1 MRRKVIISIVM
12 LAAVVALLVGV
23 LVVPARGGSGTTATV
38 AKTTAKDVTPIT
50 AVASLLQPIVQANQ
64 GVTNGQATYSLVVT
78 PTMATSS
85 TTSSSPLAGL
95 LSNGVTV
102 SGTVMVDATAK
113 TAYVT
118 VDVTLVKGST
128 MFSGA
133 VYWSGNQGWVKY
145 NDTWY
150 SLPPQVLQKLQQAEA
165 KHQQGKDTFKEA
177 KGAKVDALLSK
188 LGIDPQ
194 TWLKDLTTGPDAGLT
209 KISSGFNVQQITT
222 DLVKLFESPQVQQ
235 QMQKLAAQHAGDK
248 RMAKIEA
255 NGKFKHA
262 MSAAQLAQIPDQAA
276 AVIKE
281 PTAAL
286 WVDPNS
292 VAASLGQS
300 FNKFTASATLVPP
313 ADAKAPVSQVKVDL
327 TVTGIKLGS
336 TSIAKPFTNPQPW
349 SQLQKS
355 IGGLQKM
362 FQGIMKH

>member
-1 MRRKVIISIVM
+1 MRRKVIIPIVM

-102 SGTVMVDATAK
+102 SGTVMVDAKAK
-113 TAYVT
+113 AADAT
-118 VDVTLVKGST
+118 VNVALGNGSA
-128 MFSGA
+128 MFSGE

-145 NDTWY
+145 NGTWY
-150 SLPPQVLQKLQQAEA
+150 SLPPQVLKKLHQAEA
-165 KHQQGKDTFKEA
+165 KHQQGKDTAKEA

-188 LGIDPQ
+188 LGVDPQ
-194 TWLKDLTTGPDAGLT
+194 TWLSGLTITGPDNAGVV
-209 KISSGFNVQQITT
+209 KISSGFDVKQIAT
-222 DLVKLFESPQVQQ
+222 DLVKLFESPQVQK
-235 QMQKLAAQHAGDK
+235 QMHKVAAHQMGAQ

-276 AVIKE
+276 AAITS
-281 PTAAL
+281 PT
-286 WVDPNS
+286 VDLQVNS
-292 VAASLGQS
+292 LNHTFDTFQASV
-300 FNKFTASATLVPP
+300 TIVPP

-336 TSIAKPFTNPQPW
+336 TSIAKPVTNPQPW